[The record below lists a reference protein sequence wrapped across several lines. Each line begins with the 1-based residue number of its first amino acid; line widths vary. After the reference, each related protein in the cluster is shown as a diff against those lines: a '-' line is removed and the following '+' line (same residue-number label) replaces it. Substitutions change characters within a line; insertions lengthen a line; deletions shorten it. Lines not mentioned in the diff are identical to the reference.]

1 MKISLRGVYSDIK
14 NTISPQTEDAAFE
27 AKELLQAVF
36 GVSRQ
41 DILLGRETEVES
53 KQLDRLCEL
62 ARRRAS
68 GEPLQYLLG
77 EWDFYGRTFSV
88 GPGVLI
94 PRADTEPLV
103 EKTL

>member
-68 GEPLQYLLG
+68 GEG
-77 EWDFYGRTFSV
+77 GRISEMWWWV
-88 GPGVLI
+88 
-94 PRADTEPLV
+94 PRGCDTL
-103 EKTL
+103 